1 MTKHFTLITGGSGGH
16 VFPAIALYEA
26 LEAQGYA
33 AHIIVDQRGRHYV
46 PDSVQNITAIPIHR
60 LFPPFGKLFYPL
72 SLLLAFL
79 RCLLLFIVNRPK
91 AVVGF
96 GGYTTVPGI
105 TAAKLLFIPIILH
118 EGNSFLGQANRF
130 LQPWAKKMALSF
142 KKTDFVQHND
152 ATVTGLPLRK
162 SICDNI
168 VQYSPPSEEST
179 LNILVIGGS
188 QGAGIF
194 ARLIPDTVRLLPKYK
209 QKRLHIRQQCR
220 AENEDI
226 AKTAYEDLDCT
237 IEMQPFFDDMPK
249 EYNQAHLVISRSGS
263 SSLFELAAFKM
274 PAILIPFAASAEGD
288 QAKNAALFHEKDA
301 CWLFAEREVNTAQ
314 IENILSEVL
323 ENPAI
328 LMQKSKNM
336 AKMYVANS
344 SKKLADLVR
353 SSFLL

>member
-16 VFPAIALYEA
+16 VFPAVALYEQ
-26 LEAQGYA
+26 LESKGYTP
-33 AHIIVDQRGRHYV
+33 HIIVDQRGRHYI
-46 PDSVQNITAIPIHR
+46 PDAIRNITEIPIYR
-60 LFPPFGKLFYPL
+60 NFPPFGKLFYPL

-79 RCLLLFIVNRPK
+79 ACLFQFIIKRPK

-96 GGYTTVPGI
+96 GGYTTVPGM
-105 TAAKLLFIPIILH
+105 TAAKFLFIPIILH

-130 LQPWAKKMALSF
+130 LQPWAQKIALSF
-142 KKTDFVQHND
+142 QKTDFLQHDN

-162 SICDNI
+162 SIDDNI

-194 ARLIPDTVRLLPKYK
+194 ARLIPDAIRLLPKYK

-220 AENEDI
+220 AENDDI
-226 AKTAYEDLDCT
+226 AKIAYEDLDCK
-237 IEMQPFFDDMPK
+237 IEMHHFFNDMPK

-301 CWLFAEREVNTAQ
+301 CWLFSEREVNTAQ
-314 IENILSEVL
+314 IENILSEAL
-323 ENPAI
+323 DNPDI
-328 LMQKSKNM
+328 LMQKSQNM
-336 AKMYVANS
+336 AKMHVANS
-344 SKKLADLVR
+344 SKKLADLVI
-353 SSFLL
+353 STN

>member
-16 VFPAIALYEA
+16 VFPAVSLYEE
-26 LEAQGYA
+26 LEAQGCT
-33 AHIIVDQRGRHYV
+33 AHMIVDHRGKQYV
-46 PDSVQNITAIPIHR
+46 PNSMQNITEIPIHR
-60 LFPPFGKLFYPL
+60 IFPPFGKLFYPL
-72 SLLLAFL
+72 SLILAFL
-79 RCLLLFIVNRPK
+79 RCLFLFIINRPK

-105 TAAKLLFIPIILH
+105 AAAKLLFIPIILH

-142 KKTDFVQHND
+142 EKTDFVQHSD
-152 ATVTGLPLRK
+152 ATISGLPLRK
-162 SICDNI
+162 SICENI
-168 VQYSPPSEEST
+168 KDYAPPSTDSV

-194 ARLIPDTVRLLPKYK
+194 ARLIPDAVRLLPKYK

-226 AKTAYEDLDCT
+226 AKTAYEDLDCK

-288 QAKNAALFHEKDA
+288 QAKNAALFHEQDA

-314 IENILSEVL
+314 IEHILSDTL
-323 ENPAI
+323 DNPDI

-336 AKMYVANS
+336 AKMYVANAR
-344 SKKLADLVR
+344 KKLADLVV
-353 SSFLL
+353 SV